1 MTTGTLKTDPNVFSL
16 QTLPT
21 VFGKSTQ
28 LCQLRQLYHSSF
40 VYISISWINSFLI
53 NPVNTDN
60 WLKYFPT
67 PELTV
72 LRKSTQL
79 CQLRQLDLSSFV
91 YMLIDRFVKIYS
103 TLITNSNVF
112 FLPTASE
119 IHSTVS
125 TETTRPFKF
134 CLYFWEDCRVLW
146 QSTQLWQL
154 TQMFSNTCPHQKIH
168 STVSTEATRP
178 FKY

>member
-79 CQLRQLDLSSFV
+79 CQLKQLDLSNFV
-91 YMLIDRFVKIYS
+91 YIFGRIVGFCDNLLNFDNWLKCFLTLALIRKFTQLCQLRQPDLSSIDRIVKIYS
-103 TLITNSNVF
+103 TLTTDSNVF
-112 FLPTASE
+112 
-119 IHSTVS
+119 
-125 TETTRPFKF
+125 
-134 CLYFWEDCRVLW
+134 
-146 QSTQLWQL
+146 
-154 TQMFSNTCPHQKIH
+154 
-168 STVSTEATRP
+168 
-178 FKY
+178 